1 MKDRGADCAPKMRAE
16 IENGMDETVSAVNY
30 GAKGQI
36 GEGGFRAL

>member
-1 MKDRGADCAPKMRAE
+1 MTKVYHIENEKAE
-16 IENGMDETVSAVNY
+16 TENGMDETVPAVNY